1 MARKTFGI
9 TVSILAAVII
19 ALAGLNRME
28 DSRKTWDV
36 CFEMANAKVS
46 WNQTFHS
53 GAWSGD

>member
-28 DSRKTWDV
+28 DNRKTWDV

-46 WNQTFHS
+46 WSQTFHS
-53 GAWSGD
+53 GTWSGD